1 MARITI
7 RPLRLT
13 DDMDVYELMHMPN
26 VLWGTAQLPSTPIDK
41 WHQTIEQWLHDEYM
55 HIFVADIQNKVVGM
69 VRVQT
74 GKGRRKHIGS
84 LAMAVHDKYQG
95 QGIGKMLILTAIDLA
110 DNWLNLI
117 RLELDVYTDNER
129 ALRLY
134 KNFDFE
140 IEGRMRYASF
150 RGGKYIDSY
159 LMARIRQP
167 QSNNYAEN
175 VTQLTQ
181 GSPVGQ
187 SGQSSQS
194 GQNGQQGQN
203 GQDKS
208 STQNTPQTVNTTSA
222 ENRNTISSQQMQ
234 QSQDRAI
241 EQTKAFSGTSNAV
254 RRNSESPEKAK
265 ES

>member
-7 RPLRLT
+7 RPLRLS

-26 VLWGTAQLPSTPIDK
+26 VLWGTAQLPSTSTDK
-41 WHQTIEQWLHDEYM
+41 WHQTIEQWLNDEHM

-69 VRVQT
+69 VRVQA
-74 GKGRRKHIGS
+74 GKGRRKHLGS

-95 QGIGKMLILTAIDLA
+95 QGIGKMLVLTAIDLA

-167 QSNNYAEN
+167 QIHNYAEN

-181 GSPVGQ
+181 GTPVGQNGQ
-187 SGQSSQS
+187 SGQV
-194 GQNGQQGQN
+194 GQER
-203 GQDKS
+203 QDK
-208 STQNTPQTVNTTSA
+208 QDKPATPQPVSTTTSP
-222 ENRNTISSQQMQ
+222 ENRIVQNIQNVQHAQNIANAPTQ
-234 QSQDRAI
+234 
-241 EQTKAFSGTSNAV
+241 AFSASSYLG
-254 RRNSESPEKAK
+254 RKNSESSDKPK

>member
-26 VLWGTAQLPSTPIDK
+26 VLWGTAQLPSTPTDR
-41 WHQTIEQWLHDEYM
+41 WHQTIEQWLHDECM

-69 VRVQT
+69 VRVQA

-117 RLELDVYTDNER
+117 RLELDVYIDNER

-140 IEGRMRYASF
+140 IEGRMRCASF

-167 QSNNYAEN
+167 QTNNYAEN

-181 GSPVGQ
+181 GTPVGQ
-187 SGQSSQS
+187 GGQS
-194 GQNGQQGQN
+194 GQNGPEKQ
-203 GQDKS
+203 
-208 STQNTPQTVNTTSA
+208 STQQSINTTA
-222 ENRNTISSQQMQ
+222 TTENRNNVITQQTQ
-234 QSQDRAI
+234 HSPNRAN
-241 EQTKAFSGTSNAV
+241 EQTQALPVTSNTG
-254 RRNSESPEKAK
+254 RKNSESPEKAK

>member
-7 RPLRLT
+7 RPLRLS

-26 VLWGTAQLPSTPIDK
+26 VLWGTAQLPSTPADR
-41 WHQTIEQWLHDEYM
+41 WHQTIEQWLHDEHM

-69 VRVQT
+69 VRVQA
-74 GKGRRKHIGS
+74 GKGRRKHLGT

-140 IEGRMRYASF
+140 IEGRMRYSSF

-159 LMARIRQP
+159 VMARIRQP
-167 QSNNYAEN
+167 QTHGYAEN

-181 GSPVGQ
+181 GTPV
-187 SGQSSQS
+187 
-194 GQNGQQGQN
+194 GQNGQAGQERQEKQEK
-203 GQDKS
+203 QDRQETPATQQPVS
-208 STQNTPQTVNTTSA
+208 TTTSPENRIVQNIQNTQNIANAPTQ
-222 ENRNTISSQQMQ
+222 
-234 QSQDRAI
+234 
-241 EQTKAFSGTSNAV
+241 AFSMTSYTG
-254 RRNSESPEKAK
+254 RKNSESSDKPK

>member
-26 VLWGTAQLPSTPIDK
+26 VLWGTAQLPSTSIDK

-140 IEGRMRYASF
+140 IEGRMRCASF

-167 QSNNYAEN
+167 QFNNYAEN

-181 GSPVGQ
+181 GTPVGQ
-187 SGQSSQS
+187 SGQSGQSGQTSQS
-194 GQNGQQGQN
+194 GQNGQEKPG
-203 GQDKS
+203 
-208 STQNTPQTVNTTSA
+208 TQQAVNPTSA
-222 ENRNTISSQQMQ
+222 DNRNNIPSQ
-234 QSQDRAI
+234 QSQQSPDRAK
-241 EQTKAFSGTSNAV
+241 EQTKAFSGTSNASH
-254 RRNSESPEKAK
+254 RNSESPEKAK